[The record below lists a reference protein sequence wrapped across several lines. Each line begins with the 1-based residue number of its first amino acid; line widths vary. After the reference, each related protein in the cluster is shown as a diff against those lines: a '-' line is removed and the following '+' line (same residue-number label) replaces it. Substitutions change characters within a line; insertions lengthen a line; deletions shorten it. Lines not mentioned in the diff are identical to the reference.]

1 MIDPQS
7 KYSVYEKQAIMGG
20 FYSRDKLDEYEIFS
34 QKFYENL
41 NDLDNKH
48 SYKYLKS
55 FFMSMLPTI
64 KIKDEDIVK
73 LLILKNKISDS
84 N

>member
-1 MIDPQS
+1 
-7 KYSVYEKQAIMGG
+7 MGG

-34 QKFYENL
+34 QKFYGNL
-41 NDLDNKH
+41 NELENKH

-64 KIKDEDIVK
+64 RIKDEDIVK

>member
-1 MIDPQS
+1 LFDPKS
-7 KYSVYEKQAIMGG
+7 KYSVYEKQAIMEG

-34 QKFYENL
+34 HKFYENL
-41 NDLDNKH
+41 NGLENKL

-55 FFMSMLPTI
+55 FFVSMLPTI

-73 LLILKNKISDS
+73 LLVLKNKIPDS

>member
-1 MIDPQS
+1 M
-7 KYSVYEKQAIMGG
+7 MGG
-20 FYSRDKLDEYEIFS
+20 FYSRDKLEEYEIFS
-34 QKFYENL
+34 RKFYENL
-41 NDLDNKH
+41 NDLDSKL

-73 LLILKNKISDS
+73 LLVLKNKVPDS

>member
-1 MIDPQS
+1 M
-7 KYSVYEKQAIMGG
+7 MGG
-20 FYSRDKLDEYEIFS
+20 FYSRDKLEEYEIFS
-34 QKFYENL
+34 RKFYENL
-41 NDLDNKH
+41 NDLDIKL

-73 LLILKNKISDS
+73 LLVLKNKVPDS

>member
-1 MIDPQS
+1 
-7 KYSVYEKQAIMGG
+7 MGG

-34 QKFYENL
+34 EKFYESL
-41 NDLDNKH
+41 NGLDDKL

-55 FFMSMLPTI
+55 FFSSMLPTLR
-64 KIKDEDIVK
+64 IKDSDIVK
-73 LLILKNKISDS
+73 LLILKNKVPDS

>member
-1 MIDPQS
+1 
-7 KYSVYEKQAIMGG
+7 MGG

-41 NDLDNKH
+41 NDLENKH
-48 SYKYLKS
+48 SYKYLQS

-64 KIKDEDIVK
+64 KIKDTDIVK
-73 LLILKNKISDS
+73 LLVLKNKISDS

>member
-1 MIDPQS
+1 M
-7 KYSVYEKQAIMGG
+7 MGG

-34 QKFYENL
+34 QKFYDNL
-41 NDLDNKH
+41 NDLENKH

-73 LLILKNKISDS
+73 LLVLKNKVPDS

>member
-1 MIDPQS
+1 
-7 KYSVYEKQAIMGG
+7 MGG

-34 QKFYENL
+34 KKFYDNL
-41 NDLDNKH
+41 HDLENKH

-73 LLILKNKISDS
+73 LLVLKNKVPDS
-84 N
+84 NISYQNVI